1 MSRTYIKFKSTNR
14 EDEEQTILRILKE
27 NKYKKRESQGEEY
40 YQHGSGIAT
49 SPQLIKYT
57 FENDMIV
64 IESWVR
70 EFGFLGESSL
80 DGSSQ
85 IFAKKSAKGTL
96 KKIQEGLGL
105 EIIEQGV
112 DNFYGYTNTGMKLV
126 KKTRSSTIL
135 ICLC

>member
-27 NKYKKRESQGEEY
+27 NKYKKRESRGEEF
-40 YQHGSGIAT
+40 YQHGSGIVT

-57 FENDMIV
+57 FKDDIIV

-105 EIIEQGV
+105 EIIEQG
-112 DNFYGYTNTGMKLV
+112 TL
-126 KKTRSSTIL
+126 
-135 ICLC
+135 

>member
-1 MSRTYIKFKSTNR
+1 MSRTYLKFKSTNR

-27 NKYKKRESQGEEY
+27 NKYKKRESQGEEN

-105 EIIEQGV
+105 EIIEQG
-112 DNFYGYTNTGMKLV
+112 TL
-126 KKTRSSTIL
+126 
-135 ICLC
+135 

>member
-80 DGSSQ
+80 EGSSQ
-85 IFAKKSAKGTL
+85 IFAKKSARGTL
-96 KKIQEGLGL
+96 KKFRKGWG
-105 EIIEQGV
+105 
-112 DNFYGYTNTGMKLV
+112 
-126 KKTRSSTIL
+126 
-135 ICLC
+135 

>member
-1 MSRTYIKFKSTNR
+1 MSRTYFKFKSINR
-14 EDEEQTILRILKE
+14 GNEEQTILRILKE
-27 NKYKKRESQGEEY
+27 NKYKKRESYGEEF
-40 YQHGSGIAT
+40 YQHGSGIVT

-57 FENDMIV
+57 FKDDIIV

-105 EIIEQGV
+105 EIIEQG
-112 DNFYGYTNTGMKLV
+112 TL
-126 KKTRSSTIL
+126 
-135 ICLC
+135 

>member
-1 MSRTYIKFKSTNR
+1 
-14 EDEEQTILRILKE
+14 
-27 NKYKKRESQGEEY
+27 
-40 YQHGSGIAT
+40 
-49 SPQLIKYT
+49 
-57 FENDMIV
+57 MIV

-105 EIIEQGV
+105 EIIEQG
-112 DNFYGYTNTGMKLV
+112 TL
-126 KKTRSSTIL
+126 
-135 ICLC
+135 

>member
-14 EDEEQTILRILKE
+14 EDEEQTILR
-27 NKYKKRESQGEEY
+27 
-40 YQHGSGIAT
+40 
-49 SPQLIKYT
+49 QLIKYT

-105 EIIEQGV
+105 EIIEQG
-112 DNFYGYTNTGMKLV
+112 TL
-126 KKTRSSTIL
+126 
-135 ICLC
+135 

>member
-1 MSRTYIKFKSTNR
+1 MSRTYLKFKSTNR
-14 EDEEQTILRILKE
+14 EEEEQTILRILEE
-27 NKYKKRESQGEEY
+27 NKYKKRESQGEEF
-40 YQHGSGIAT
+40 YQHGSGIVT

-57 FENDMIV
+57 FKDDMIV

-70 EFGFLGESSL
+70 NFGFFGEDSL

-105 EIIEQGV
+105 EIIEQG
-112 DNFYGYTNTGMKLV
+112 TL
-126 KKTRSSTIL
+126 
-135 ICLC
+135 

>member
-1 MSRTYIKFKSTNR
+1 MSRTYLKFKITNR

-27 NKYKKRESQGEEY
+27 NKYKKRESRGEEF
-40 YQHGSGIAT
+40 YQHGSGIVT

-57 FENDMIV
+57 FKDDIIV

-105 EIIEQGV
+105 EIIEQG
-112 DNFYGYTNTGMKLV
+112 TL
-126 KKTRSSTIL
+126 
-135 ICLC
+135 

>member
-1 MSRTYIKFKSTNR
+1 MSRTYLKFKSTNR
-14 EDEEQTILRILKE
+14 EEEEQTILRILEE
-27 NKYKKRESQGEEY
+27 NKYKKRESQGEEF
-40 YQHGSGIAT
+40 YQHGSGIVT

-57 FENDMIV
+57 FKDDIIV

-105 EIIEQGV
+105 EIIEQG
-112 DNFYGYTNTGMKLV
+112 TW
-126 KKTRSSTIL
+126 
-135 ICLC
+135 

>member
-1 MSRTYIKFKSTNR
+1 MSRTYLKFKSTNR

-27 NKYKKRESQGEEY
+27 NKYKKRESRGEEF
-40 YQHGSGIAT
+40 YQHGSGIVT

-57 FENDMIV
+57 FKDDIIV

-85 IFAKKSAKGTL
+85 IFAKKAAKGTL

-105 EIIEQGV
+105 EIIEQG
-112 DNFYGYTNTGMKLV
+112 TL
-126 KKTRSSTIL
+126 
-135 ICLC
+135 

>member
-1 MSRTYIKFKSTNR
+1 MSRTYLKFKSTNR
-14 EDEEQTILRILKE
+14 EEEEQTILRILEE
-27 NKYKKRESQGEEY
+27 NKYKKRESQGEEF
-40 YQHGSGIAT
+40 YQHGSGIVT

-57 FENDMIV
+57 FKDDIIV

-85 IFAKKSAKGTL
+85 IFAKRSAKGAL

-105 EIIEQGV
+105 EIIEQG
-112 DNFYGYTNTGMKLV
+112 TL
-126 KKTRSSTIL
+126 
-135 ICLC
+135 

>member
-27 NKYKKRESQGEEY
+27 DKYKKRESGGEEY
-40 YQHGSGIAT
+40 FQHGSGIAT

-57 FENDMIV
+57 FNNDTIV

-70 EFGFLGESSL
+70 DFGFLGESSL
-80 DGSSQ
+80 EGSSQ
-85 IFAKKSAKGTL
+85 IFAKKAAKKTL

-105 EIIEQGV
+105 DIIEQG
-112 DNFYGYTNTGMKLV
+112 TL
-126 KKTRSSTIL
+126 
-135 ICLC
+135 